1 MKLRTRLIIAFT
13 ALLLLV
19 IAVVG
24 AIAVRST
31 RRVLITQID
40 QRVTTVMAQNAR
52 FDPGRQP
59 PGPGGDRFLAEMLV
73 AEDGTIISAAPSG
86 IEGET
91 DPLPDVSDLPEL
103 GSRRAMIVTLPSSDG
118 EFSYRAG
125 IAQTRNGL
133 TVIFAHP
140 MRDVTGATDALTRRL
155 LLAGAVVLV
164 IGGGAVWWTVRQGL
178 RPVDDMITTASAIAD
193 GDFTRRIPQADP
205 ASELGRLGTALNH
218 MLANIETAFA
228 AESLA
233 NDRLKQFVADAS
245 HELRTPIAAIGG
257 YAELHR
263 KGAFSDPADS
273 QHAIRRIEAETKRMK
288 RMVDD
293 LLLLARLDLDQQL
306 EHRSVDVTALASDVV
321 TDSMA
326 IDPERPMMLEGASP
340 VIVNGDGERITQ
352 IMANLLANVR
362 AHTPT
367 GTGAVIK
374 VEQQN
379 GHAVIEVTDS
389 GPGFLPESLGHIF
402 DRFYRADVSRSRKS
416 GGSGLGLAIVAA
428 IARAHGG
435 NAEATN
441 DAGGGA
447 RITVRLPA
455 VRSA

>member
-1 MKLRTRLIIAFT
+1 MTLRTRLIIAFT

-31 RRVLITQID
+31 RQVLIAQID
-40 QRVTTVMAQNAR
+40 QRVATVLAQNAR

-59 PGPGGDRFLAEMLV
+59 PGAGGDRFLAEMLV
-73 AEDGTIISAAPSG
+73 AEDGTIVASSPSG

-91 DPLPDVSDLPEL
+91 DPLPDVSNLPEL
-103 GSRRAMIVTLPSSDG
+103 GNRRAVIVTLPSSDG
-118 EFSYRAG
+118 DFAYRAG
-125 IAQTRNGL
+125 IAKANSGL
-133 TVIFAHP
+133 IVIFAHP
-140 MRDVTGATDALTRRL
+140 LRDVTTATDALTRRL
-155 LLAGAVVLV
+155 LLTGIVVLA

-193 GDFTRRIPQADP
+193 GDFAQRIPEADP

-273 QHAIRRIEAETKRMK
+273 KHAIRRIEAETKRMK

-306 EHRSVDVTALASDVV
+306 ERRKVDVAALASDVV

-326 IDPERPMMLEGASP
+326 IDPERPMTLQAALP
-340 VIVNGDGERITQ
+340 VMVDGDGERLTQ

-362 AHTPT
+362 AHTPA
-367 GTGAVIK
+367 GTGAVVK

-389 GPGFLPESLGHIF
+389 GPGFPPESLNHIF

-428 IARAHGG
+428 IAQAHGG
-435 NAEATN
+435 DAEATN
-441 DAGGGA
+441 DVGGGA

-455 VRSA
+455 L

>member
-1 MKLRTRLIIAFT
+1 MTLRTRLIIAFT

-31 RRVLITQID
+31 RRVLIGQID
-40 QRVTTVMAQNAR
+40 QRVATVMAQNAR

-59 PGPGGDRFLAEMLV
+59 PPPGGDHLLAEMLV
-73 AEDGTIISAAPSG
+73 TDDGTILAAAPSG
-86 IEGET
+86 IEGDT
-91 DPLPDVSDLPEL
+91 DPLPDVSDLPDL
-103 GSRRAMIVTLPSSDG
+103 GNRRAVIVTLPSSDG
-118 EFSYRAG
+118 EFDYRAG
-125 IAQTRNGL
+125 IAHTGNGL
-133 TVIFAHP
+133 IAVFAYP
-140 MRDVTGATDALTRRL
+140 MRDVSTATDALAVRL
-155 LLAGAVVLV
+155 LEAGAVVLV
-164 IGGGAVWWTVRQGL
+164 VGGGAVWWTVRQGL

-193 GDFTRRIPQADP
+193 GDLTKRIPEADP
-205 ASELGRLGTALNH
+205 ASELGRLGNALNH
-218 MLANIETAFA
+218 MLTNIETAFA

-245 HELRTPIAAIGG
+245 HELRTPIAAISG

-306 EHRSVDVTALASDVV
+306 ERRKVDLTSLAGDAV

-326 IDPERPMMLEGASP
+326 IDPERPMTLEAAAP
-340 VIVNGDGERITQ
+340 VLVNGDGERITQ
-352 IMANLLANVR
+352 IVANLLSNVR
-362 AHTPT
+362 AHTPA
-367 GTGAVIK
+367 GTGAVIR
-374 VEQQN
+374 VQQQN
-379 GHAVIEVTDS
+379 GNAVIEVTDR
-389 GPGFLPESLGHIF
+389 GPGFPPDSLGHIF

-416 GGSGLGLAIVAA
+416 GGSGLGLAIVDA

-435 NAEATN
+435 TAKATN
-441 DAGGGA
+441 DAAGGA
-447 RITVRLPA
+447 RITVQLPA
-455 VRSA
+455 LRDA

>member
-31 RRVLITQID
+31 RRVLIGQID
-40 QRVTTVMAQNAR
+40 QRVTTVMGQNAR

-59 PGPGGDRFLAEMLV
+59 PGPGRDRFLAEMLV
-73 AEDGTIISAAPSG
+73 ADDGTIIASAPSG

-91 DPLPDVSDLPEL
+91 DSLPDVSALPEL
-103 GSRRAMIVTLPSSDG
+103 GNRRAMIVTLPSSDG
-118 EFSYRAG
+118 DFTYRAG
-125 IAQTRNGL
+125 IAQIRNGL
-133 TVIFAHP
+133 TAIFAHP
-140 MRDVTGATDALTRRL
+140 MRDVTTVTEALTRRL

-164 IGGGAVWWTVRQGL
+164 VGGGAVWWTVRHGL

-193 GDFTRRIPQADP
+193 GDFTQRIPEADP
-205 ASELGRLGTALNH
+205 ASELGRLGSALNH

-245 HELRTPIAAIGG
+245 HELRTPIASIGG
-257 YAELHR
+257 YAELQR

-306 EHRSVDVTALASDVV
+306 ERRRVDVAALANDVV

-326 IDPERPMMLEGASP
+326 IDPERPMTLEGASP
-340 VIVNGDGERITQ
+340 VLVDADGERITQ

-362 AHTPT
+362 AHTPA

-374 VEQQN
+374 VQQQN
-379 GHAVIEVTDS
+379 GDAVIEVIDW
-389 GPGFLPESLGHIF
+389 GPGFPPEALGHIF

-455 VRSA
+455 AA